1 MLLHKVQIE
10 LSETLRITDHRPY
23 IDADRNSS
31 SNPASSRYAQH
42 YTVDEIHELFA
53 PKQNTIDTV
62 GAWLQE
68 SGIAADR
75 ISQSVN
81 KQWLQFDAT
90 ASEVEA
96 LIKTEYYNYAH
107 SGTGKTNIGCDE

>member
-1 MLLHKVQIE
+1 MSLHQVQIE
-10 LSETLRITDHRPY
+10 LSETPRVFNHLPC
-23 IDADRNSS
+23 IDADWNSS

-42 YTVDEIHELFA
+42 YTVDEIHEIFA
-53 PKQNTIDTV
+53 PQQNTIDAV
-62 GAWLQE
+62 GGWLQE